1 MSHAA
6 PVNDPNAP
14 FYRKL
19 YNGWLAIAARF
30 GGVQTLVTLAV
41 FYAVVIGP
49 IATIIQVGRGDL
61 LAKRGLRAEGSAWV
75 DADSARPDLERAKH
89 QY

>member
-6 PVNDPNAP
+6 ALHDPDAP

-30 GGVQTLVTLAV
+30 GGVQTLVTLAL

-49 IATIIQVGRGDL
+49 VATIIQVGRGDL
-61 LAKRGLRAEGSAWV
+61 LAKRGLRADGSAWQK
-75 DADSARPDLERAKH
+75 ADSVRPDLERARR
-89 QY
+89 QF